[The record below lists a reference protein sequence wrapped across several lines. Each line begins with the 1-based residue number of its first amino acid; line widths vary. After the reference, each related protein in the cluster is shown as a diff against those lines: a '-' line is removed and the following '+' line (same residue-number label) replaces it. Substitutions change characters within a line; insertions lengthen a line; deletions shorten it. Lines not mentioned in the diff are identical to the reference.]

1 LDVSYLFQMFLRQF
15 APIASFLAISSFLY
29 VALGKSKMFHFHP
42 IPRLI
47 LSTIIGLYS
56 ANSFDFSRIISVAAT
71 ATLIG
76 IVAVLVWNVALQR
89 GKTLQQSI
97 GVASDLGS
105 QLSKYQEILLR
116 KLLGEGSK

>member
-1 LDVSYLFQMFLRQF
+1 MNASYLFQLFLDQF
-15 APIASFLAISSFLY
+15 SPLASFLAISSFLY
-29 VALGKSKMFHFHP
+29 VALGKSKMFHFHR

-47 LSTIIGLYS
+47 LSVVIGLYS

-76 IVAVLVWNVALQR
+76 IIAILIWNVALQR

-97 GVASDLGS
+97 AVSNPTGSNIQSDIIKKVLE
-105 QLSKYQEILLR
+105 QVFK
-116 KLLGEGSK
+116 K

>member
-1 LDVSYLFQMFLRQF
+1 MDTSFLFQMFLRQF
-15 APIASFLAISSFLY
+15 SPIASFLAISSFLY

-42 IPRLI
+42 ISRLI

-76 IVAVLVWNVALQR
+76 IIAVLVWNVALQR
-89 GKTLQQSI
+89 GKTLQQSLS
-97 GVASDLGS
+97 VAASDPLN
-105 QLSKYQEILLR
+105 LSKYQEILLR

>member
-56 ANSFDFSRIISVAAT
+56 ANSFDFSRIIGIAAT
-71 ATLIG
+71 ATTIG
-76 IVAVLVWNVALQR
+76 IAAILIWNVALQR
-89 GKTLQQSI
+89 GKTLQQSMQI
-97 GVASDLGS
+97 PTSASNLQSDII
-105 QLSKYQEILLR
+105 K
-116 KLLGEGSK
+116 KLLELATKK

>member
-1 LDVSYLFQMFLRQF
+1 MNLSYLFQLFLIQF
-15 APIASFLAISSFLY
+15 SPFASFLAISSFLY

-71 ATLIG
+71 ATFIG
-76 IVAVLVWNVALQR
+76 IIAVLVWNVALQR

-97 GVASDLGS
+97 GVASDVGS